1 MKQVTISLAIF
12 FCSVFCYFAN
22 AQISNNTFEGSYYTT
37 ADNQSITMQIMPY
50 EDGIVGQIIMGN
62 ESAEFLGTIN
72 GSESYGLLQETGSE
86 DVSAYHA
93 VVRGQQLDFTITV
106 VDPSTFQSNE
116 VTLNFKRGTPSASTS
131 IAATPSAA
139 KTTTQTTTNSN
150 AGGSNSATA
159 RQWKDL
165 LADTRLTYMSSYSSG
180 YGDSYGGY
188 SVKRSMDLCS
198 QGYFTYAGSSNF
210 SVNAPGAS
218 AYNAGNSG
226 SDGTWVIKDDNA
238 GGAILQLNYAD
249 GNVSQFRLG
258 YEDGKTYLN
267 NERWFRITKAEGGE
281 NAPGSCY

>member
-1 MKQVTISLAIF
+1 MKQVTIFLAIF
-12 FCSVFCYFAN
+12 FCTVFCYFAT
-22 AQISNNTFEGSYYTT
+22 AQSNNGFEGSYYTT
-37 ADNQSITMQIMPY
+37 ANNQSITMQIMPY

-62 ESAEFLGTIN
+62 ESAEFLGTIQ

-86 DVSAYHA
+86 EVSAYHA
-93 VVRGQQLDFTITV
+93 VVRGNQLDFTITV

-116 VTLNFKRGTPSASTS
+116 VTLNFKRGAPSAATSIATTPSAT
-131 IAATPSAA
+131 
-139 KTTTQTTTNSN
+139 KTTTQTTNNSN

-249 GNVSQFRLG
+249 GNVSQFGLG